1 MTPYRGDVVSSNP
14 DLPVSVAPATNLVFN
29 FVGAPSIEEG
39 TVVGNMKIS
48 KNGEDSILDIVVD
61 MNGSSLNLQ
70 DENGEYQI
78 IVSKDSIGGG
88 IFQGTFDYIGEPQQL
103 ITIKEI
109 EVNWPS

>member
-1 MTPYRGDVVSSNP
+1 MTPYRGDVISSSP
-14 DLPVSVAPATNLVFN
+14 ILPVTVGPTTPLVFN
-29 FVGAPSIEEG
+29 FVGSPSIEAG

-61 MNGSSLNLQ
+61 VNGSSLNLQ

-78 IVSKDSIGGG
+78 SVSRNSIGGG
-88 IFQGTFDYIGEPQQL
+88 VYQGTFGYVGEPQQL